1 MTVHRVVLTMN
12 DPYELSES
20 DENENFIYFDKKSG
34 ELMIKR
40 SFIEDKYYKE
50 NWGHQ
55 MIDIVFE
62 LAGIVAYIEKIVE
75 TLKKNTDAYW
85 KTISLAQNI
94 MQIYPNVHSHKGW
107 DGALLEIDNILK
119 GEFILN
125 EDSTVD
131 ILNIKGS
138 F

>member
-1 MTVHRVVLTMN
+1 M
-12 DPYELSES
+12 S
-20 DENENFIYFDKKSG
+20 
-34 ELMIKR
+34 
-40 SFIEDKYYKE
+40 
-50 NWGHQ
+50 
-55 MIDIVFE
+55 DIVFE

-107 DGALLEIDNILK
+107 DGALLEIDNILN

-131 ILNIKGS
+131 ILNIKES
-138 F
+138 FWGIQETLQYHMKECTTQELD